1 MANVFSIGR
10 LMGIKK
16 IIDVNPVTVVEDSDI
31 QINLWLPLDTSAK
44 RTAVDSVRNLSGQI
58 YGSRPY

>member
-1 MANVFSIGR
+1 MANVLSIGR

-31 QINLWLPLDTSAK
+31 QINLWLPLEISAK
-44 RTAVDSVRNLSGQI
+44 RGV
-58 YGSRPY
+58 

>member
-1 MANVFSIGR
+1 MANVLSIGR

-44 RTAVDSVRNLSGQI
+44 RGVERNLMI
-58 YGSRPY
+58 GSPRRWTE

>member
-1 MANVFSIGR
+1 MANVLSIGR
-10 LMGIKK
+10 LMDIKK

-44 RTAVDSVRNLSGQI
+44 RGV
-58 YGSRPY
+58 